1 MCGGFRLYAMALK
14 IGSDV
19 LYSHCFVTIRSP
31 TVIMLWRIIFVS
43 GIKESKM
50 ADLDQSFY
58 ITYIPSGLEQNGVIS
73 SDIAAAISTHRSL

>member
-1 MCGGFRLYAMALK
+1 
-14 IGSDV
+14 
-19 LYSHCFVTIRSP
+19 
-31 TVIMLWRIIFVS
+31 
-43 GIKESKM
+43 M